1 MGGFLSFG
9 GGGWPC
15 LILSPFNGGVVRRK
29 NIALNSQSFNLKH
42 ETGFM
47 KTEELSAHLKPIAG
61 KAQRQSFK
69 WLHMNTDSTKN
80 KVPRCHFHRSAGVQA
95 WAAGQGRALGAK
107 VFCQSSYFV

>member
-1 MGGFLSFG
+1 M
-9 GGGWPC
+9 
-15 LILSPFNGGVVRRK
+15 RRN